1 MMKPSYLLLSA
12 IMASLV
18 GCAAPSK
25 DKLKMMTNYDLCEQI
40 YRYQISAIPGQAKY
54 YWEEVQSRGSNCE
67 AYSAQ
72 LRDQQS
78 RQDAQMLN
86 FFGAMGIAAGVSS
99 SGQTINVAPTTNN
112 NSVQPRPLPPVIISP
127 PNTIPKK

>member
-1 MMKPSYLLLSA
+1 MKLNYLLLSA
-12 IMASLV
+12 ILTSLI

-72 LRDQQS
+72 LRDRQS

-86 FFGAMGIAAGVSS
+86 FLGAMGIAAGVSS
-99 SGQTINVAPTTNN
+99 SGQTTNVAPATNN
-112 NSVQPRPLPPVIISP
+112 YFVQPKPLPPVNISP
-127 PNTIPKK
+127 PVVTPR